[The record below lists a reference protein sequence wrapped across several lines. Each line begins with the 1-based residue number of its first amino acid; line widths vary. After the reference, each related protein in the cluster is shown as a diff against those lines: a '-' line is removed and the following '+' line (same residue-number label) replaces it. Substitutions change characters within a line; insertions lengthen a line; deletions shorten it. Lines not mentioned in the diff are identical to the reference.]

1 MANFSEDELVSR
13 YRVVLKDQKE
23 ELGKL
28 LQTKLP
34 YTALQKTNAFTKF
47 ECDAIRAKFVERKAQ
62 AQEVVKS
69 VREKDTLS
77 CYLAFS
83 RVVCDINEF
92 KGKQIFP
99 FVSELGDLHPPLRR
113 RPLQSLQK
121 GTGYLISVSIKL
133 SPPSYVLVGQIGTS
147 VSTPPDAVVIIWL
160 VAHEVD
166 PGSVHSVLHDCNR
179 PYKSF
184 RQFQYQVLV
193 QVTCMSTDSQ
203 PSELTLYKPRKFL
216 FAMVPVPRILLN
228 STWSISDNS

>member
-1 MANFSEDELVSR
+1 MANFSEDELVRR
-13 YRVVLKDQKE
+13 YRVVLEDQKE

-34 YTALQKTNAFTKF
+34 YTALQKTNAFTKL
-47 ECDAIRAKFVERKAQ
+47 ECHAIRAKFADRKAQ
-62 AQEVVKS
+62 AQELVKS
-69 VREKDTLS
+69 VREKDILS

-92 KGKQIFP
+92 KGNQIFP

-121 GTGYLISVSIKL
+121 GSGYLISVYRL
-133 SPPSYVLVGQIGTS
+133 SLPGFVLVGPIGTS

-166 PGSVHSVLHDCNR
+166 CGSVHSVLHDCNR

-193 QVTCMSTDSQ
+193 EVTCMSTESQ
-203 PSELTLYKPRKFL
+203 PSIIDFVNPGSLPSR
-216 FAMVPVPRILLN
+216 
-228 STWSISDNS
+228 